1 MDYVARKVSLAY
13 IFLLLLFSCSS
24 IDQDKPVLY
33 SIPSL
38 LEEQSRHLIK
48 NASSLTKVSSLGD
61 RHDTITVVPK
71 DSDEW
76 KKELEIF
83 AVIDAINKPA
93 NKDFYK
99 IESYPDNKSNLSVKS
114 FTTNQALPVQY
125 LRIFYQATEDKIRR
139 IESKYSQSN
148 ILYNSS
154 RLLTLEFQRI
164 DDASV
169 LTSYE
174 ILGDQKM
181 FLGDSIKYSIRGD
194 VTLSN

>member
-33 SIPSL
+33 SIPNL
-38 LEEQSRHLIK
+38 LDEQSSHLIK

-61 RHDTITVVPK
+61 RNDTITVVPK
-71 DSDEW
+71 DSDDW

-154 RLLTLEFQRI
+154 RLLTMEFQRI